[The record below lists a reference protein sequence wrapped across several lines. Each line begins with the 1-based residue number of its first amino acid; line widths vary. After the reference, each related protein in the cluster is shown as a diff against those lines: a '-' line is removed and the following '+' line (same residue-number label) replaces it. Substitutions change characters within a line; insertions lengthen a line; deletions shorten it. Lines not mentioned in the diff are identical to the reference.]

1 MVGSFS
7 SLVVAGFGFNGKLF
21 NGSWDQRH
29 QLGYRQYV
37 SIFAVVSMIAGLSCI
52 RHVREGRGG
61 RVSMRQY
68 FHTAWGLFQSRAV
81 AGVGLFY
88 FVRV

>member
-1 MVGSFS
+1 MVGLVGSFS

-21 NGSWDQRH
+21 NGSWDQRY

-52 RHVREGRGG
+52 RHVREVRGG

-68 FHTAWGLFQSRAV
+68 FHAAGASFRAGQWPALV
-81 AGVGLFY
+81 SSTS
-88 FVRV
+88 